1 MTALF
6 QAPWIIQ
13 LHTYCALLS
22 ILIGAVQFMRKKG
35 GRSHRLLGRTWVGL
49 MAIVALSSFA
59 IFEIRLLGPFSP
71 IHLLSLLTLGTLVVA
86 IQAARAGNIQRH
98 KQALAS
104 LYGFGLAL
112 AGAFTLVPGRI
123 LHQVLFG

>member
-1 MTALF
+1 
-6 QAPWIIQ
+6 
-13 LHTYCALLS
+13 
-22 ILIGAVQFMRKKG
+22 
-35 GRSHRLLGRTWVGL
+35 

-59 IFEIRLLGPFSP
+59 IFEIRLFGPFSP

-104 LYGFGLAL
+104 LYGGLTL
-112 AGAFTLVPGRI
+112 GWGVHLVPGRI

>member
-1 MTALF
+1 MTALL
-6 QAPWIIQ
+6 QAPGLFSYI
-13 LHTYCALLS
+13 LTARYLN
-22 ILIGAVQFMRKKG
+22 LIGAAQFMRKKG
-35 GRSHRLLGRTWVGL
+35 GRSHRLLGRIWVGL

-104 LYGFGLAL
+104 LYGFGLVL

>member
-1 MTALF
+1 MTVLLK
-6 QAPWIIQ
+6 APWIIQ

-22 ILIGAVQFMRKKG
+22 ILIGAAQFMRKKG

-104 LYGFGLAL
+104 LYGFGLVL

>member
-1 MTALF
+1 MTALL

-22 ILIGAVQFMRKKG
+22 ILIGAAQFMRKKG
-35 GRSHRLLGRTWVGL
+35 GSSHRLLGRTWVGL

-59 IFEIRLLGPFSP
+59 IFEIRLFGPFSP

-104 LYGFGLAL
+104 LYGFGLVL

>member
-1 MTALF
+1 MTALL

-22 ILIGAVQFMRKKG
+22 ILIGAIQFMRKKG
-35 GRSHRLLGRTWVGL
+35 GSSHRLFGRIWVGL

-86 IQAARAGNIQRH
+86 IQAARAGHIQRH

-104 LYGFGLAL
+104 LYGFGLVL
-112 AGAFTLVPGRI
+112 AGAFTLIPGRI

>member
-104 LYGFGLAL
+104 LYGFGLVL

-123 LHQVLFG
+123 LHQALFG

>member
-1 MTALF
+1 MTALL

-35 GRSHRLLGRTWVGL
+35 GSSHRLLGRTWVGL

-104 LYGFGLAL
+104 LYGFGLVL

>member
-1 MTALF
+1 MTALL

-22 ILIGAVQFMRKKG
+22 ILIGAIQFMRKKG
-35 GRSHRLLGRTWVGL
+35 GSSHRLFGRIWVGL

-104 LYGFGLAL
+104 LYGFGLVL

>member
-22 ILIGAVQFMRKKG
+22 ILIGALQFMRRKG
-35 GRSHRLLGRTWVGL
+35 GSSHRQLGRVWVGQ

-86 IQAARAGNIQRH
+86 VQAARAGNIQRH

-104 LYGFGLAL
+104 LYGFGLVL
-112 AGAFTLVPGRI
+112 AGTFTLVPGRI

>member
-22 ILIGAVQFMRKKG
+22 ILIGALQFMRRKG
-35 GRSHRLLGRTWVGL
+35 GSSHRQLGRVWVGQ

-86 IQAARAGNIQRH
+86 VQAARAGNIQRH

-104 LYGFGLAL
+104 LYGFGLVL

>member
-1 MTALF
+1 MTALL
-6 QAPWIIQ
+6 QSPWIIQ

-35 GRSHRLLGRTWVGL
+35 GRSHRLLGRIWVGL

-104 LYGFGLAL
+104 LYGFGLVL